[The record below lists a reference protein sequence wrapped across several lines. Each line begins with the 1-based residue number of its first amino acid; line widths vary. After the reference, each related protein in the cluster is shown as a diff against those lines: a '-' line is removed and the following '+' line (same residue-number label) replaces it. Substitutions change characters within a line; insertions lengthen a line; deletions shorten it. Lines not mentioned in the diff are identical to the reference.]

1 MTNPMVVAAT
11 IRGAISS
18 VAIEHDDFTPE
29 QQDEM
34 FRKLFIKTMEGKE

>member
-1 MTNPMVVAAT
+1 MVVAAT

-18 VAIEHDDFTPE
+18 VAIEHDPSEFTPE

-34 FRKLFIKTMEGKE
+34 FRKLFIEAMEEE